1 MQPNQRTARIMTGR
15 DLARRVLAGAAAI
28 ARRVTQQ
35 TGVAPS
41 LATVLV
47 GDDPASVM
55 YTRMKR
61 RRCLEVGITPVRVEL
76 EGTATT
82 DRVVGEVHR
91 LSEDPAVHGILVQHP
106 VPRPID
112 RRAVFEAIA
121 PDKDVDGVTS
131 VMLGRTLLQLPGF
144 AACTPEGIM
153 RLLADYGIDPG
164 GTHAVVIGRS
174 PILGRP
180 MASMLINAHA
190 TVTMCHTR
198 TRNLPH
204 IVRQADL
211 LIAALGRPRFVRA
224 DWIKPGAVIIDAG
237 YNPGNV
243 GDVDFDAAVQVAS
256 AVTPVPGGV
265 GPMTI
270 AVLMEH
276 AAQAA
281 VRQLGAS
288 L

>member
-91 LSEDPAVHGILVQHP
+91 LSEDPAIHGILVQHP

-131 VMLGRTLLQLPGF
+131 VMLGRTLLQMPGF